1 MGLWATQSRGKALWM
16 KAKAVTIT
24 KRLENARVLRPP
36 SAHVERSNH
45 GSYLQKLRLGVK
57 MIAGDSVVA
66 NFLNDARANVKAEEA
81 QKALAAGLVQAER
94 YDGDKELAEWQQ
106 GDRSMYTSENL
117 KRRMALRR
125 HALVTASLQL
135 FWEAALRSVQ
145 SGGDTTAG
153 ALHRVGYETMMNRIY
168 RALMQEWDPID
179 AATCIEED
187 WERDSR
193 GRDHLTREM
202 FFDSIFELV
211 DVWTKGIAASDYV
224 EFCETLFHHV
234 VEIVDGKYLTSLE
247 GFSTCNATLT
257 VLLCVL
263 RVPLCCR

>member
-125 HALVTASLQL
+125 HPLVTASLQL

-145 SGGDTTAG
+145 SGGDTTYSQAKQQQ
-153 ALHRVGYETMMNRIY
+153 
-168 RALMQEWDPID
+168 RAL
-179 AATCIEED
+179 
-187 WERDSR
+187 
-193 GRDHLTREM
+193 TRLLS
-202 FFDSIFELV
+202 SIIMRAIQRRRQALLPS
-211 DVWTKGIAASDYV
+211 THKGHS
-224 EFCETLFHHV
+224 
-234 VEIVDGKYLTSLE
+234 
-247 GFSTCNATLT
+247 
-257 VLLCVL
+257 
-263 RVPLCCR
+263 